1 MALILAI
8 ETSCD
13 ETAAALVRDGETIV
27 SDVVAS
33 QVELHRRYGGIVP
46 EVASREHAVR
56 IMPVLREALA
66 PLDAPP
72 QAIDAVAVTHG
83 PGLAGSLL
91 VGVNVAKAL
100 AYAWDKPL
108 LAVHHLESH
117 LYANWLASGAAGVSP
132 PRFPCLC
139 LVISGGHTSLMLA
152 EDHGRYRQIGQT
164 LDDAAGEAFDKAAR
178 ILGLGYPGGPMIERA
193 ARRGQAGRHRLP
205 RSWLRGTYDF
215 SFSGLKTAL
224 YRLAQE
230 ERRRASS
237 LRYGAGR
244 AAEQTPPGE
253 VPRLSR
259 AGEFPPLEEQ
269 AAADLAAAFQEAVVD
284 VLVRK
289 TADAAS
295 AYGVL
300 EVLLAGGVAAN
311 GRLREEMA
319 LRLSVP
325 LRMPPPALCTDNA
338 AMVGAA
344 AYFLLQR
351 GDVASLDLDVYP
363 NLPLI
368 AAA

>member
-1 MALILAI
+1 MTLILAI

-13 ETAAALVRDGETIV
+13 ETAAAVVRDGETIV
-27 SDVVAS
+27 SSVVAS

-46 EVASREHAVR
+46 EVASREHVVH
-56 IMPVLREALA
+56 IMPVLQEALA
-66 PLDAPP
+66 PLDSPQ
-72 QAIDAVAVTHG
+72 QAIDAIAVTHG

-100 AYAWDKPL
+100 ALAWDKPL

-117 LYANWLASGAAGVSP
+117 LYANWLASGVAGASP

-139 LVISGGHTSLMLA
+139 LVISGGHTSLMLV
-152 EDHGRYRQIGQT
+152 EDHGRYRQLGQT

-178 ILGLGYPGGPMIERA
+178 ILGLGYPGGPVIERA
-193 ARRGQAGRHRLP
+193 ARRGQAGRYRLP
-205 RSWLRGTYDF
+205 RSWLRGTHDF

-230 ERRRASS
+230 ERRRAAS
-237 LRYGAGR
+237 LRYGGR
-244 AAEQTPPGE
+244 AAAEAPSSE

-269 AAADLAAAFQEAVVD
+269 VAADLASAFQEAIVD

-289 TADAAS
+289 TADAAGV
-295 AYGVL
+295 YGVL

-311 GRLREEMA
+311 SRLREEMA
-319 LRLSVP
+319 LRLNVP

-344 AYFLLQR
+344 AYFYLQR
-351 GDVASLDLDVYP
+351 GALASLDLDVYP
-363 NLPLI
+363 NLPLVS
-368 AAA
+368 AA

>member
-1 MALILAI
+1 LSLILAI

-13 ETAAALVRDGETIV
+13 ETAAAVVRDGRTVV
-27 SDVVAS
+27 SNVISS
-33 QVELHRRYGGIVP
+33 QVDLHRQYGGIVP
-46 EVASREHAVR
+46 EVASREHVR
-56 IMPVLREALA
+56 NVIPVLREALA
-66 PLDAPP
+66 PLTDPAAELDA
-72 QAIDAVAVTHG
+72 IAVTHG

-100 AYAWDKPL
+100 ALAWDRPL

-117 LYANWLASGAAGVSP
+117 LYANWLVSQEEQLP
-132 PRFPCLC
+132 HYPCVC
-139 LVISGGHTSLMLA
+139 LVISGGHTSLILI
-152 EDHGRYRQIGQT
+152 EDHSKYRQLGQT

-178 ILGLGYPGGPMIERA
+178 ILGLGYPGGPAIEQA
-193 ARRGQAGRHRLP
+193 ARRGQPGHHKLP
-205 RSWLRGTYDF
+205 RAWLRGTHDF

-230 ERRRASS
+230 ERRRDAS
-237 LRYGAGR
+237 LYYGKDRGT
-244 AAEQTPPGE
+244 QDLPPGE

-259 AGEFPPLEEQ
+259 AGEFPPLGSQ
-269 AAADLAAAFQEAVVD
+269 VAADLAAAFQEAVVEI
-284 VLVRK
+284 LVRK
-289 TADAAS
+289 TAEAAN
-295 AYGVL
+295 AYGAL

-311 GRLREEMA
+311 ARLREEMA

-344 AYFLLQR
+344 AHYHLLR
-351 GDVASLDLDVYP
+351 GEHAPLNLDVYP

-368 AAA
+368 AAG

>member
-1 MALILAI
+1 MSLILAI

-13 ETAAALVRDGETIV
+13 ETAAAVVRDGQVVI
-27 SDVVAS
+27 SDVVLS
-33 QVELHRRYGGIVP
+33 QVEVHREHGGIVP
-46 EVASREHAVR
+46 ELASREHVR
-56 IMPVLREALA
+56 KIVPVLREVLEALSDPVA
-66 PLDAPP
+66 ELDA
-72 QAIDAVAVTHG
+72 IAVTHG

-100 AYAWDKPL
+100 ALAWDKPL

-117 LYANWLASGAAGVSP
+117 LYANWLAGQEETP
-132 PRFPCLC
+132 PPFPCLC
-139 LVISGGHTSLMLA
+139 LVISGGHTSMVLV
-152 EDHGRYRQIGQT
+152 EDHAKYRQLGQT

-178 ILGLGYPGGPMIERA
+178 ILGLGYPGGPAVEQA
-193 ARRGQAGRHRLP
+193 ARQGQAGRYKLP
-205 RSWLRGTYDF
+205 RAWLRGTHDF

-230 ERRRASS
+230 ERRREAS
-237 LRYGAGR
+237 LHYGQEPGPDER
-244 AAEQTPPGE
+244 PPGE

-269 AAADLAAAFQEAVVD
+269 VTADLAAAFQESVVD

-289 TADAAS
+289 TAEAAN

-300 EVLLAGGVAAN
+300 AVLLAGGVAAN
-311 GRLREEMA
+311 ARLREEMA

-325 LRMPPPALCTDNA
+325 LRVPPPTLCTDNA
-338 AMVGAA
+338 SMVGAA
-344 AYFLLQR
+344 AHYHLLR
-351 GDVASLDLDVYP
+351 GEYAPLDLDVYP

-368 AAA
+368 ASE